1 MQSPHRSPRALEPWT
16 HLDPDQQLGSWQRSL
31 AWFCLTHSGNN
42 MKSDSFSGNEYAPNP
57 VVLDFVMHESHGGS
71 GGGGAH

>member
-1 MQSPHRSPRALEPWT
+1 
-16 HLDPDQQLGSWQRSL
+16 
-31 AWFCLTHSGNN
+31 
-42 MKSDSFSGNEYAPNP
+42 MKSDSFSGNEHAPNP